1 MFPLCLEALGI
12 NLKFL
17 LMFTVCDT
25 VLATY
30 SMDKSVACGHKWN
43 STVDS
48 IYSDAL
54 FCLVYHLY
62 WHYNNGPRWNA
73 WYKTSKQVFLTNDT

>member
-1 MFPLCLEALGI
+1 MHIDI

-17 LMFTVCDT
+17 LMFTVCDA
-25 VLATY
+25 VLAAY

-48 IYSDAL
+48 IYSDARL
-54 FCLVYHLY
+54 CLVRHLY
-62 WHYNNGPRWNA
+62 WHLNNGPW
-73 WYKTSKQVFLTNDT
+73 